1 MRRAQPIDSMKK
13 DVVVGLLAQAVQY
26 ACKGV
31 QLVAEDSTNG
41 LYRAQPGPMDGFNRP
56 IPTRRSGIEVS
67 AVIAADSC
75 FVRGGA
81 AI

>member
-41 LYRAQPGPMDGFNRP
+41 LYRAQPGPMDVFNRP
-56 IPTRRSGIEVS
+56 IPSRRSGIEVS
-67 AVIAADSC
+67 AVIAADCCLIS
-75 FVRGGA
+75 GGA